1 MIRLLL
7 FVGWAG
13 VIGSALD
20 ALIALYALWVIIGE
34 PAQGWGMST
43 DVLFRDY
50 ISWLYWVKQLAYF
63 FLPASIIEWIFGLPA
78 LLLFSV
84 RVVASGIIGGW
95 AFNKASKLAL
105 EEG

>member
-1 MIRLLL
+1 MIGFLF

-13 VIGSALD
+13 IIGSALD

-34 PAQGWGMST
+34 SAQGWGLSL

-50 ISWLYWVKQLAYF
+50 ISWLFWVKQLGYI
-63 FLPASIIEWIFGLPA
+63 FLPAPFIEWIFGLPA
-78 LLLFSV
+78 LIFFSV

-105 EEG
+105 KEG